1 MKKFASLAALAAF
14 LWALFAPVVSLAQ
27 EARKCEGPEEL
38 CAQVLDLRAKLDQQ
52 KALTDKKDEEK
63 SVEKSVAVKETKK
76 QEEHKTAVSIAIA
89 ASMAVIL
96 KLIVSMLQ
104 SWKGYFTT
112 DKQKAGLKIGILV
125 VGFAAFLLT
134 NRGLGM
140 DWWQAVIIAGGGP
153 GAMLVHDL
161 QKLIPVLF
169 GKKKYESKSEPPA
182 PTEEAKKEGEETIP
196 PPPEAPKA

>member
-1 MKKFASLAALAAF
+1 MKKLVSLAALAAF
-14 LWALFAPVVSLAQ
+14 LIALIMPVLAMAQ
-27 EARKCEGPEEL
+27 EAQKCEGPAEL
-38 CAQVLDLRAKLDQQ
+38 CAQVLDLKSKLDQQ
-52 KALTDKKDEEK
+52 RTLTDKKDEEK
-63 SVEKSVAVKETKK
+63 SVEKKAAVQEVKK

-125 VGFAAFLLT
+125 VGFIAFLLT

-140 DWWQAVIIAGGGP
+140 DWWQSVIIAGGGP

-161 QKLIPVLF
+161 QKLIPVFL
-169 GKKKYESKSEPPA
+169 GKRKYESKSDPPPPDAEKKDEEHVPPA
-182 PTEEAKKEGEETIP
+182 PSG
-196 PPPEAPKA
+196 PKT

>member
-1 MKKFASLAALAAF
+1 MKKLISLAALAAF
-14 LWALFAPVVSLAQ
+14 LVSLTWPVIAAAQ
-27 EARKCEGPEEL
+27 EAQKCEGPQEL
-38 CAQVLDLRAKLDQQ
+38 CAQVLDLKAKLDKQRE
-52 KALTDKKDEEK
+52 LTDKKEEEK
-63 SVEKSVAVKETKK
+63 SVEKRAAVEETKK
-76 QEEHKTAVSIAIA
+76 KDGEKAAVSIAVA

-125 VGFAAFLLT
+125 VGFVAFLLT

-169 GKKKYESKSEPPA
+169 GKKKYESKSDPPA
-182 PTEEAKKEGEETIP
+182 PSDEAKKEGEELSDKL
-196 PPPEAPKA
+196 EPKP